1 MSTCHFRLHPEIDH
15 KILTPKVEVLYT
27 TETIYDTN
35 GESDTL
41 IYIKEMH
48 LNGFLTQ
55 CGYYDGYQECIHMLA
70 VINTKICSLN
80 KHWSLRP
87 AYIKDIRDY

>member
-1 MSTCHFRLHPEIDH
+1 MAPRCMSDTVCDSTLVLWACHGCES
-15 KILTPKVEVLYT
+15 KVEVLYT

-41 IYIKEMH
+41 IYIKKMH

-55 CGYYDGYQECIHMLA
+55 CGYYYDGYQEYKYVSSDKYENLL
-70 VINTKICSLN
+70 TE
-80 KHWSLRP
+80 
-87 AYIKDIRDY
+87 